1 LRSCPVDSGA
11 KSDSVK
17 VLKMSDVRVPINT
30 AEIPPELDR
39 WNWGAFL
46 LNWIWG
52 IGNNTFIALLTL
64 VPGIGFI
71 MMFVLGAKGS
81 RWAWRNGR
89 WDSVEHFKRVQR
101 QWAIWGVVIYLGCA
115 VLGAGFF
122 GGIFSLLKNSEAYQ
136 LGAARLQG
144 SAAAVELLGSPITTG
159 IPYGSIKISGDAG
172 QATLS
177 FSASGSKASGQV
189 SLTAEKKAGVWT
201 LQTLTLEVDGRD
213 GVTDL
218 LKDSKVELDHPR
230 RRFAAG
236 SCFEDC
242 GHLRAYFEG
251 EQQI

>member
-1 LRSCPVDSGA
+1 
-11 KSDSVK
+11 
-17 VLKMSDVRVPINT
+17 MSDARIPVHST
-30 AEIPPELDR
+30 EIPPELDR

-52 IGNNTFIALLTL
+52 IGNNTFVALLTL

-89 WDSVEHFKRVQR
+89 WDSIEHFRRVQHK
-101 QWAIWGVVIYLGCA
+101 WAIWGVIVWLAAI
-115 VLGAGFF
+115 VLF
-122 GGIFSLLKNSEAYQ
+122 GGLFGGVFYVLENSDAYR
-136 LGAARLQG
+136 LGAAKVQA
-144 SAAAVELLGSPITTG
+144 STEAAELLGIPISLG
-159 IPYGSIKISGDAG
+159 IPSGSIKISGDTG
-172 QATLS
+172 QAALR
-177 FSASGSKASGQV
+177 FSASGSKAAGQV
-189 SLTAEKKAGVWT
+189 SLTADKKGGVWS
-201 LQTLTLEVDGRD
+201 LKTLTLKVDGRD
-213 GVTDL
+213 DAIDL
-218 LKDSKVELDHPR
+218 LGESKVELDHPR

>member
-1 LRSCPVDSGA
+1 
-11 KSDSVK
+11 
-17 VLKMSDVRVPINT
+17 MSDVRVPINT

-115 VLGAGFF
+115 MLGAGFF

-159 IPYGSIKISGDAG
+159 IPYGSIKIQGEDTG

-177 FSASGSKASGQV
+177 FSASGPKASGQV

-201 LQTLTLEVDGRD
+201 LKTLTLKVDGRD
-213 GVTDL
+213 DAIDL
-218 LKDSKVELDHPR
+218 LRESSVELDRQLR
-230 RRFAAG
+230 RLAVV
-236 SCFEDC
+236 
-242 GHLRAYFEG
+242 
-251 EQQI
+251 I